1 MVGVKG
7 RSGGK
12 RRGAGRPR
20 KGAAKAPPPPK
31 RISKVHTPV
40 STVSGKPV
48 LVSAQSREDKAKAR
62 LGFKDYAKKPG
73 VTILDKTAY
82 VATPIRLIPRGKEW
96 MLEAGPVFRAAKATY
111 QPYQQTDPTTESY
124 AGMHKFYK
132 EYRRDDLVRSCID
145 AIAYYS
151 TCKRFETVLE
161 PTQHMD
167 EKEAKAFVEQYKYVK
182 DEIDRIN
189 KQVDLDNIAY
199 IAITNASI
207 DGFSLFEKIWLR
219 GRVKSHRNL
228 FSLLPLESTLVR
240 GATAANGP
248 NLDEDWNVTGY
259 PYNYADNYYTP
270 EEVLYFP
277 NMALK
282 ADRIGLSDIEPIID
296 SVQARR
302 AILEEAIP
310 EATTVLW
317 AGIGYV
323 SVNTE
328 GLTDTEAENLIT
340 DLQTEFKPGKWVF
353 GNHKIEVTIADLK
366 PNLIQ
371 LNMTLDKLEQIIIG
385 NFKVPPFI
393 VGRERQVNR
402 ATAYAELEAFMNGPI
417 AKKQQGLSRQLEAQ
431 WYTPLVREIL
441 ATPEGEESPVEIKH
455 VWNKY
460 STADFT
466 ELLNALSQA
475 EWMPNEKKWELAGFD
490 PKEYIELTMK
500 RQKQLMLP
508 EKIPPDQKQEEED
521 VRPAS

>member
-1 MVGVKG
+1 
-7 RSGGK
+7 
-12 RRGAGRPR
+12 
-20 KGAAKAPPPPK
+20 
-31 RISKVHTPV
+31 VHTPV
-40 STVSGKPV
+40 SADVGKTTVSGKPV

-151 TCKRFETVLE
+151 TCKRFETVLQPTEDME
-161 PTQHMD
+161 P
-167 EKEAKAFVEQYKYVK
+167 KEAEAFVKQYKHVK
-182 DEIDRIN
+182 DEIDKLN
-189 KQVDLDNIAY
+189 TQVNMDEVAY
-199 IAITNASI
+199 IAVTNTAI
-207 DGFSLFEKIWLR
+207 FGAAAFEKVWLR
-219 GRVKSHRNL
+219 GRAQTYGNIHT
-228 FSLLPLESTLVR
+228 LLPLESE
-240 GATAANGP
+240 NFSP
-248 NLDEDWNVTGY
+248 SIDSDWNLTGY
-259 PYNYADNYYTP
+259 RYNYEDNFYTP
-270 EEVLYFP
+270 EEVLYFT
-277 NMALK
+277 NLALK

-296 SVQARR
+296 SIQARR